1 MLVALSAQRYPLPFQ
16 NFLHTRQARSDH
28 RVVQRFADH
37 ARQVQPQLS
46 PRGFPSILALG
57 TLVHG
62 GLLLLPNPI
71 FRSGEECRHSNL
83 NNLQDIAQE
92 NPKGAKRIS
101 KTVKKWFAVEARVH
115 GWAGGNF
122 LPEVQSG
129 HGAGCVLFVPPQKV
143 NVNVVVTNTTL
154 VLKAETGEED

>member
-71 FRSGEECRHSNL
+71 FRSARNAAT
-83 NNLQDIAQE
+83 Q
-92 NPKGAKRIS
+92 IS
-101 KTVKKWFAVEARVH
+101 TTFRTSPSAT
-115 GWAGGNF
+115 
-122 LPEVQSG
+122 
-129 HGAGCVLFVPPQKV
+129 VPPVTISSNIDFDGVGESKV
-143 NVNVVVTNTTL
+143 KT
-154 VLKAETGEED
+154 

>member
-83 NNLQDIAQE
+83 NNLQDIARCYAIMAK
-92 NPKGAKRIS
+92 KGD
-101 KTVKKWFAVEARVH
+101 
-115 GWAGGNF
+115 GWS
-122 LPEVQSG
+122 LW
-129 HGAGCVLFVPPQKV
+129 L
-143 NVNVVVTNTTL
+143 
-154 VLKAETGEED
+154 